1 MKLIPSNEVK
11 GCLKIIPLFII
22 PLVRRHWSKQKIGD
36 NHQTQT
42 GRLLP
47 KQILSYI
54 GSNANSK
61 LGIDKSFFGEDEIK
75 IQNPVT
81 NSLKIFIYP
90 VLLRYMY
97 KFEHIN
103 ITLTLICKCQIKTVR
118 GNYSRFSSNAWF
130 KLH

>member
-11 GCLKIIPLFII
+11 GGLKIIPLFII

-54 GSNANSK
+54 GSNANSE
-61 LGIDKSFFGEDEIK
+61 LGIDKTFFGEDDI
-75 IQNPVT
+75 
-81 NSLKIFIYP
+81 NSKSSDKFTEDIYIP
-90 VLLRYMY
+90 CT
-97 KFEHIN
+97 F
-103 ITLTLICKCQIKTVR
+103 
-118 GNYSRFSSNAWF
+118 A
-130 KLH
+130 LHV